1 MRMQGKLSMSKSM
14 TFGARST
21 ADQVLAGI
29 DLNGKR
35 IVVTGCDSGIGIEIM
50 SSLAANGAHVIGLA
64 RTLAAASEACR
75 TVAFHT
81 EPLECDLGDLDS
93 VTKAVAAL
101 RQFGHIDAIV
111 ANAAVAY
118 LPTLHTRYGVEQQ
131 FLVNHVGHF
140 SLINGIADQIRDG
153 SGRVV
158 IVTASASREA
168 PADGIMFD
176 NLAGQRFYEPAT
188 FYAQSKLA
196 NALYAMELSRR
207 LRSRGIAVNAVEP
220 GAVRGTRIH
229 RHIPALRRLVRR
241 LLAPF
246 IRTAAQGAA
255 TVAYLIGNP
264 ATLGVTGEYWREC
277 RRDDTHPLLAD
288 QDLAARLWQRS
299 QEILAQDAEPAAE
312 PAPHAVRHRA
322 A

>member
-1 MRMQGKLSMSKSM
+1 MSMSM

-35 IVVTGCDSGIGIEIM
+35 VVVTGCDSGIGIEIM
-50 SSLAANGAHVIGLA
+50 SALAANGAHVIGLG
-64 RTLAAASEACR
+64 RTLAVARDACR
-75 TVAFHT
+75 AVAFNT

-93 VTKAVAAL
+93 VARAVASL
-101 RQFGHIDAIV
+101 REFGAIDAIV

-158 IVTASASREA
+158 IVTASASRHA
-168 PADGIMFD
+168 PAAGIMFD
-176 NLAGQRFYEPAT
+176 NLAGQRFYDPAA

-196 NALYAMELSRR
+196 NALYAMELARR

-229 RHIPALRRLVRR
+229 RHMPALRRLFRS
-241 LLAPF
+241 LISPF
-246 IRTAAQGAA
+246 IRSAAQGAA
-255 TVAYLIGNP
+255 TIAYLVANP
-264 ATLGVTGEYWREC
+264 ATVGVTGEYWREC
-277 RRDDTHPLLAD
+277 RRNEASPLLAD
-288 QDLAARLWQRS
+288 LDLAARLWQRS
-299 QEILAQDAEPAAE
+299 QEILAQDEVPAGVRAN
-312 PAPHAVRHRA
+312 AALVRHRA

>member
-1 MRMQGKLSMSKSM
+1 MSTSM

-35 IVVTGCDSGIGIEIM
+35 IIVTGCDSGIGIEIM
-50 SSLAANGAHVIGLA
+50 SALAANGAHVIGLGRTMAVA
-64 RTLAAASEACR
+64 RDACR
-75 TVAFHT
+75 AVAFNT

-93 VTKAVAAL
+93 VTRAVAAL
-101 RQFGHIDAIV
+101 RHFGQIDAIV

-140 SLINGIADQIRDG
+140 SLINGISDQIRDG

-158 IVTASASREA
+158 IVTASASRQA
-168 PADGIMFD
+168 SANGIMFD
-176 NLAGQRFYEPAT
+176 NLAGQRFYEPAA

-229 RHIPALRRLVRR
+229 RHIPALGR
-241 LLAPF
+241 LLRNLVAPF
-246 IRTAAQGAA
+246 IRSAAQGAA
-255 TVAYLIGNP
+255 TIAYLIGNP
-264 ATLGVTGEYWREC
+264 ATVGVTGEYWREC
-277 RRDDTHPLLAD
+277 RRHEANPLLAD
-288 QDLAARLWQRS
+288 LDLAGRLWQRS
-299 QEILAQDAEPAAE
+299 QEILVQDAVQPADRAKE
-312 PAPHAVRHRA
+312 LPVKHRA

>member
-1 MRMQGKLSMSKSM
+1 MSKSI

-29 DLNGKR
+29 DLHGKR
-35 IVVTGCDSGIGIEIM
+35 IIVTGCDSGIGIELM
-50 SSLAANGAHVIGLA
+50 SALAANGAHVIGLA
-64 RTLAAASEACR
+64 RTLAAASDACR
-75 TVAFHT
+75 AVAFNT
-81 EPLECDLGDLDS
+81 QPLECDLGDLDS
-93 VTKAVAAL
+93 VSKAVITL
-101 RQFGHIDAIV
+101 RQFGQIDAIV

-140 SLINGIADQIRDG
+140 SLINGIADQLRDG

-176 NLAGQRFYEPAT
+176 NLAGQRFYEPGA
-188 FYAQSKLA
+188 FYAQSKFA
-196 NALYAMELSRR
+196 NALYAMELARR
-207 LRSRGIAVNAVEP
+207 LRARGIAVNAVEP

-229 RHIPALRRLVRR
+229 RHIPALGRVLRKLA
-241 LLAPF
+241 APF
-246 IRTAAQGAA
+246 IRSAAQGAA
-255 TVAYLIGNP
+255 TIAYLIGNP

-277 RRDDTHPLLAD
+277 HRDDGHPLLANLE
-288 QDLAARLWQRS
+288 LASRLWQRS
-299 QEILAQDAEPAAE
+299 QEILAQDVAPAEQA
-312 PAPHAVRHRA
+312 AVRHRA